1 MLIASFNILGEGIA
15 VICLAN
21 VVTMVTSI
29 SMSAV
34 CTNGQI
40 KAGKIFI
47 KFIYDCK
54 NLLRYNE
61 IQKIMCIKIIIIT
74 LFALISFWKMLR

>member
-1 MLIASFNILGEGIA
+1 MTL
-15 VICLAN
+15 
-21 VVTMVTSI
+21 VTSI

-54 NLLRYNE
+54 DLLCYNE
-61 IQKIMCIKIIIIT
+61 IQKIMCIKIIII
-74 LFALISFWKMLR
+74 LFVFIWFLENAEINKLLHLDFKGALY